1 MKCGLKTFPLS
12 VDLDDGVKLVEA
24 EFGVKGYAVVIKL
37 FQAIFSRG
45 YYMKWDIDTELL
57 FIRDYCLSEVG
68 RNLVSEIV
76 ACCIR
81 RGVFES
87 TLFDKYQILT
97 SKRIQE
103 TFLSA
108 TRRNTQV
115 LFEKEYALPV
125 VYTFIENARESGKTV
140 NIFFKNDDI
149 VEQNKGKEN
158 KEKDKKG
165 KEEEKKYI
173 SSPSAREQT
182 PYARFL
188 DRWGISDKNL
198 SNYNAGKVSGIDW
211 DKMSEEVERS
221 KFLQDAVT
229 RGITFFINQSGRIMD
244 GEFRDRP
251 KRHQE
256 TDAAKVYT
264 TLREKYKQEEELNYA
279 SHKDVPS

>member
-1 MKCGLKTFPLS
+1 MKSGIDYFPLD
-12 VDLDDGVKLVEA
+12 VALDEKFELIEA
-24 EFGVKGYAVVIKL
+24 EFGLTGFGVVVKLLQKIYGG
-37 FQAIFSRG
+37 QG
-45 YYMKWDIDTELL
+45 YYVEWTNEVALL
-57 FIRDYCLSEVG
+57 FAKRVG
-68 RNLVSEIV
+68 LGGGVVSEIV
-76 ACCIR
+76 EASVK
-81 RGVFES
+81 RGVFDK
-87 TLFDKYQILT
+87 TLYDKYHILT
-97 SKRIQE
+97 SKGIQKRYFE
-103 TFLSA
+103 A
-108 TRRNTQV
+108 VGRRKSVEVEGAYLLVNAADFSKNASITVKNVDIFPKNADISQQSKV
-115 LFEKEYALPV
+115 EESRVEKS
-125 VYTFIENARESGKTV
+125 R
-140 NIFFKNDDI
+140 
-149 VEQNKGKEN
+149 GKESRV
-158 KEKDKKG
+158 EKN
-165 KEEEKKYI
+165 
-173 SSPSAREQT
+173 AREQT

-244 GEFRDRP
+244 GEFRGRP

>member
-1 MKCGLKTFPLS
+1 MKSGIDYFPLD
-12 VDLDDGVKLVEA
+12 VALDEKFELIEA
-24 EFGVKGYAVVIKL
+24 EFGLTGFGVVVKLLQKIYGG
-37 FQAIFSRG
+37 QG
-45 YYMKWDIDTELL
+45 YYVEWTNEVALL
-57 FIRDYCLSEVG
+57 FAKRVG
-68 RNLVSEIV
+68 LGGGVVSEIV
-76 ACCIR
+76 EASVK
-81 RGVFES
+81 RGI
-87 TLFDKYQILT
+87 FDKTLYDKYHILT
-97 SKRIQE
+97 SQGIQKRYFE
-103 TFLSA
+103 A
-108 TRRNTQV
+108 VGRRKSV
-115 LFEKEYALPV
+115 EVEGAYLLVDAAYFPK
-125 VYTFIENARESGKTV
+125 NAS
-140 NIFFKNDDI
+140 IAFKNVDI
-149 VEQNKGKEN
+149 FPKNADISQQSKVEESRV
-158 KEKDKKG
+158 EKSRV
-165 KEEEKKYI
+165 EKN
-173 SSPSAREQT
+173 AREQT

-244 GEFRDRP
+244 GELRDRP